1 MTFWFPQ
8 YEVMTQ
14 TAMVSGPWDTRY
26 PIKRCFWTCL
36 GGGFHGRLAFADC
49 PPDAASRGQS
59 KQGETGRLCSA
70 WLRARPGCPVLPGPR
85 PLGPDRRLH
94 PGLSLPG
101 LRTPPPALLASRSW
115 TAALGPPQ
123 SPESQELT
131 LYWLRIGS
139 RTWFDLKTWPTLLP
153 LVKGALRPEPI
164 YRPRAPGM
172 QGGLGSLE
180 EGPWHMAEKSYCP
193 SFSQPSP
200 KGPVAFY
207 QGNCTRGK
215 GNNQG
220 LLDIG

>member
-8 YEVMTQ
+8 YKVMTQ
-14 TAMVSGPWDTRY
+14 TAMVSGLWDTRY

-101 LRTPPPALLASRSW
+101 LRTPPSSPGLQVLDSSSWTSSISRVTRADTLLAQNWLSNMIWFKDVTDAPSISKGSSQTW
-115 TAALGPPQ
+115 ANLQTQ
-123 SPESQELT
+123 SPWNAGGAGLPRGRTLT
-131 LYWLRIGS
+131 HGWKVILSIFLPAFSKG
-139 RTWFDLKTWPTLLP
+139 TCGLLP
-153 LVKGALRPEPI
+153 GKL
-164 YRPRAPGM
+164 Y
-172 QGGLGSLE
+172 LGE
-180 EGPWHMAEKSYCP
+180 RK
-193 SFSQPSP
+193 
-200 KGPVAFY
+200 
-207 QGNCTRGK
+207 
-215 GNNQG
+215 
-220 LLDIG
+220 

>member
-139 RTWFDLKTWPTLLP
+139 RTWFEDVTDAPSISKGSSQTRANLQTQSPWNAGGAGLPRGRTLTHGWKVILSIFLPAFSKGTCGLLP
-153 LVKGALRPEPI
+153 
-164 YRPRAPGM
+164 
-172 QGGLGSLE
+172 
-180 EGPWHMAEKSYCP
+180 
-193 SFSQPSP
+193 
-200 KGPVAFY
+200 
-207 QGNCTRGK
+207 GK
-215 GNNQG
+215 LYSGERK
-220 LLDIG
+220 